1 MAHTFDRGSAFQPGN
16 AQAAALTNARIVD
29 AGGRDVS
36 VVSLDQGTPGT
47 SDTLAWVRIAD
58 GPQIQIPVGI
68 LELQQDGSYRLPFAF
83 DTAGDIDNTHNTQ
96 LTIPVIEEQ
105 LLVGKRAV
113 DTGTGVRIHK
123 TVAERQHVIDEA
135 LFDDELA
142 VERIPMDEIIPDA
155 VMPETRYEGSTLI
168 VPVLEEVLVVQ
179 KKLRLKEEV
188 RITRLRRETHAPQT
202 VTLRSEQI
210 NVERFDEGKPGQA

>member
-1 MAHTFDRGSAFQPGN
+1 MAHTFDRGSTFQPGN
-16 AQAAALTNARIVD
+16 AQAAAFTNARIVD
-29 AGGRDVS
+29 AGGRQAS
-36 VVSLDQGTPGT
+36 IVSLDQGTPGT
-47 SDTLAWVRIAD
+47 SDTLAWVQVAD
-58 GPQIQIPVGI
+58 GPQIQIPVSL
-68 LELQQDGSYRLPFAF
+68 LELQQDGSYRLPLAF
-83 DTAGDIDNTHNTQ
+83 DAVGDLDNVQ

-105 LLVGKRAV
+105 LRVGKRTV

-142 VERIPMDEIIPDA
+142 VERIPMDEIISDA

>member
-1 MAHTFDRGSAFQPGN
+1 MAHTSDRGSTFQPGN
-16 AQAAALTNARIVD
+16 VHAAALTNARIVD
-29 AGGRDVS
+29 AGGRQAS
-36 VVSLDQGTPGT
+36 IVSLDQGGPGT
-47 SDTLAWVRIAD
+47 SDTLAWVQVAD
-58 GPQIQIPVGI
+58 GPQIQIPVNL
-68 LELQQDGSYRLPFAF
+68 LELQEDGSYRLPFTF
-83 DTAGDIDNTHNTQ
+83 DAVGDVDNVQ

-105 LLVGKRAV
+105 LQVGKRTV
-113 DTGTGVRIHK
+113 DTGAGVRIHK

-135 LFDDELA
+135 LFDDELS
-142 VERIPMDEIIPDA
+142 VERIPRNEIIPDA

-202 VTLRSEQI
+202 VTVRSEQI
-210 NVERFDEGKPGQA
+210 NVERFDEGKPEQA